1 MKDLLDTQNLDLID
15 EHIDHCRKIADQEN
29 IIELEHQIMTRRY
42 YWLLE
47 VKRYI
52 RMKISLSAD
61 KRKLGYPDKRTKAL
75 LKRWDEF
82 DNQYL
87 ANWKKELE
95 NKLEAIESCYC

>member
-15 EHIDHCRKIADQEN
+15 EHIDHCRNIADQEN
-29 IIELEHQIMTRRY
+29 IIKLEHQIMTRRY
-42 YWLLE
+42 FWILE

-61 KRKLGYPDKRTKAL
+61 KRKSGYPDQRTKAL
-75 LKRWDEF
+75 LKRWEEF

-87 ANWKKELE
+87 ANWKK
-95 NKLEAIESCYC
+95 S

>member
-1 MKDLLDTQNLDLID
+1 MKDLLTTQNLELINEYI
-15 EHIDHCRKIADQEN
+15 EHYRKIAYQEN
-29 IIELEHQIMTRRY
+29 IIKLEHQIMTQRY
-42 YWLLE
+42 FWLLE

-61 KRKLGYPDKRTKAL
+61 KRKSGYPDKRRKAL

-87 ANWKKELE
+87 ANWEKELE